1 MLSRDLFANLLVNF
15 VVRDAESG
23 TVPVFG
29 VNRHNREFIFGRDV
43 PLTYNRNTKGV
54 K

>member
-29 VNRHNREFIFGRDV
+29 VRVLLFERDFLV
-43 PLTYNRNTKGV
+43 M
-54 K
+54 